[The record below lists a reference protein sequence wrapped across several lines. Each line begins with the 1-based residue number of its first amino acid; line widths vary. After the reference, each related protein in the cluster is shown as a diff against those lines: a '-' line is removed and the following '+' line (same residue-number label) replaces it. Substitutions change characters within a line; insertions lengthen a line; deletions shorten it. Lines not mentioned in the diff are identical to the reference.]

1 MISQNN
7 RRNSDFQIIY
17 FLVGSCH
24 TTDAAY
30 SLLCD
35 LKDDRELALSQ
46 VKSEELKKIATIK
59 KNEEII
65 NNPDS
70 KEYEVLLAKA
80 SLMDLEANKEITQ
93 RNIDAGYA
101 ELEFIKKC
109 MDKLEPHRKYAH
121 LPLPEAHQAMQQ
133 EEWKLELI
141 ERAENY
147 LLTSGTIPHDQL
159 STMRQHPEFNEV
171 ITPAI
176 EDMRIK
182 MSKGLSLS
190 QTKLEQSKVVAVLG
204 FNK

>member
-7 RRNSDFQIIY
+7 RRNSDFQILY

-24 TTDAAY
+24 TPDAAY

-35 LKDDRELALSQ
+35 LKEDRELALSQ
-46 VKSEELKKIATIK
+46 IGSEELKKLATIK

-101 ELEFIKKC
+101 ELAFIKKC
-109 MDKLEPHRKYAH
+109 MDKLEPHRKYSH

-159 STMRQHPEFNEV
+159 STMRQHPDFNEE

-176 EDMRIK
+176 ENIRIK
-182 MSKGLSLS
+182 IGKGMSLS
-190 QTKLEQSKVVAVLG
+190 QTKLEQSKVLAVLE

>member
-7 RRNSDFQIIY
+7 RRNSDFQILY

-24 TTDAAY
+24 TPDGAY
-30 SLLCD
+30 SLLSD
-35 LKDDRELALSQ
+35 LKEDRQLALSQ
-46 VKSEELKKIATIK
+46 VKSEDLKKLATIK
-59 KNEEII
+59 KNEAII

-70 KEYEVLLAKA
+70 KDYEILLAKA
-80 SLMDLEANKEITQ
+80 ELMDLDANKEITQ
-93 RNIDAGYA
+93 KNIDAGYA
-101 ELEFIKKC
+101 ELAFIQKC
-109 MDKLEPHRKYAH
+109 MDKLEPHRKYSH

-159 STMRQHPEFNEV
+159 STMRQHPDFNEE

-176 EDMRIK
+176 ENIRIK
-182 MSKGLSLS
+182 IAKGMSLS
-190 QTKLEQSKVVAVLG
+190 QTKLEQSKVLAVLE